1 MCELF
6 TSYEFW
12 KIGLPA
18 LIAISV
24 AFVSHQLA
32 VSRQLAEQR
41 RKQKIDYLISSFTSL
56 MMYSN
61 NRDKEAVSHLR
72 NASIA
77 IQFLGTSEQSKL
89 MQEFIDTLSEGK
101 SAELDPLL
109 FSLRNDIRS
118 ELNLE
123 KITGPVY
130 WVHPTI

>member
-18 LIAISV
+18 LIAIIV

-32 VSRQLAEQR
+32 VSRQFVEQR
-41 RKQKIDYLISSFTSL
+41 RKQRIDYLISSFTSL

-72 NASIA
+72 DASIA

-89 MQEFIDTLSEGK
+89 MQEFIGTLG
-101 SAELDPLL
+101 
-109 FSLRNDIRS
+109 
-118 ELNLE
+118 
-123 KITGPVY
+123 
-130 WVHPTI
+130 